1 MCKIE
6 TKQLDQMIFMLDH
19 ICEDDE
25 IVIDNLIKKSSE
37 IQKDDSML
45 LNKFVGI
52 RDNWNS

>member
-37 IQKDDSML
+37 IQKDDLAVNTYGS
-45 LNKFVGI
+45 
-52 RDNWNS
+52 